1 MGTFLTVYCAIGL
14 LLVLII
20 YTFCVEYEEEGYN
33 FQIVFSFIV
42 TGLIL
47 SMFWPVWIGYL
58 LWLSCKADDTE

>member
-1 MGTFLTVYCAIGL
+1 MGTFLTIYFAIGL

-47 SMFWPVWIGYL
+47 STVWPIWIGYL